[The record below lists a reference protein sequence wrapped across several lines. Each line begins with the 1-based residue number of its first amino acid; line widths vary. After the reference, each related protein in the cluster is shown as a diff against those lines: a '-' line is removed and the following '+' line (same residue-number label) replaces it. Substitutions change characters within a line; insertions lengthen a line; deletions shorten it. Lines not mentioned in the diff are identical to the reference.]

1 MTLWESTRL
10 FLQASQKHTTVTRYM
25 TETWQ
30 QTSKSISATQNQNV
44 NEAEVK
50 KNNNEEIWASFRHTP
65 LQLVI
70 WRVTEWTKI
79 EKEHK
84 MLTSKPGTKLLIFLA
99 PGRVLALTQPG
110 GPFFP
115 MLFIFLL
122 FRLFIIRVVYNSFT
136 CSLCIFGS
144 PSLVFLYWT
153 ENDGHFFL
161 SPKRLRALKYMQAEI
176 QSP

>member
-1 MTLWESTRL
+1 MTLWESTLL

-30 QTSKSISATQNQNV
+30 QTSKSISETQNQNV

-115 MLFIFLL
+115 HAFYISFVSVIHHKSCVQLVHLL
-122 FRLFIIRVVYNSFT
+122 TLHIWITLTRLPLLDRKRRPFF
-136 CSLCIFGS
+136 SL
-144 PSLVFLYWT
+144 P
-153 ENDGHFFL
+153 
-161 SPKRLRALKYMQAEI
+161 
-176 QSP
+176 